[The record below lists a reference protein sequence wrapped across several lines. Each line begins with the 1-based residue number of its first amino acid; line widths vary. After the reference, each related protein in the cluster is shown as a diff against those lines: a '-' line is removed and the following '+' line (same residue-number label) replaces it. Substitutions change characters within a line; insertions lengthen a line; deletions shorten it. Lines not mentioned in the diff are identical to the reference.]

1 MKEVRGRDVE
11 RFSGAGLEQEG
22 HSFWFSCLSGWG
34 SISSRARPVRPGC
47 SPLLCPS
54 FPWLPRVFWELW
66 WSEWSRSCLGEGAGV
81 RGGRWLRLGCPS
93 QGSLLLA
100 PVWLRHTHPWRG
112 LFWVFLKKGVFIS
125 CLLSGNAATT
135 MSSGQG
141 PVVKPPYFWG
151 DHRANNV
158 QTSFPLTNLL

>member
-1 MKEVRGRDVE
+1 MVQVLSSRGIHFDFPVSVVGDQSVLRQ
-11 RFSGAGLEQEG
+11 G
-22 HSFWFSCLSGWG
+22 LSGQAAHL
-34 SISSRARPVRPGC
+34 SSAPA
-47 SPLLCPS
+47 
-54 FPWLPRVFWELW
+54 FPWFPWVFWELW

-81 RGGRWLRLGCPS
+81 RGGCCLRLGCPS

-100 PVWLRHTHPWRG
+100 PVWLSHTYPCRG

-135 MSSGQG
+135 MSSGQR